1 MSDIH
6 IQIYT
11 VQSVEEALAVAA
23 LGVDHVGVT
32 PARRGLPGE
41 VDVDLAADVTAALEG
56 HATSVALTVEDDP
69 DAIEAMV
76 NRVRPDVVHLC
87 APPGRW
93 GPGAVAA
100 LRRRLPKDVQFMQA
114 VGVTGPE
121 ALAAADQFAPLV
133 DFLLLDSV
141 DPAVPGIG
149 AAGRTHDWAISAAI
163 AASVQVP
170 VILAGGLSPENVAD
184 AVAMVRPWGVDSL
197 THTNLATSEGG
208 FCKDLPAV
216 ERFVEA
222 ARGAA

>member
-11 VQSVEEALAVAA
+11 MQSVEEALAVAA

-41 VDVDLAADVTAALEG
+41 VDVDLAADVTAALVG

-76 NRVRPDVVHLC
+76 KRVRPDVVHLC
-87 APPGRW
+87 APPGRL
-93 GPGAVAA
+93 GPREVAA
-100 LRRRLPKDVQFMQA
+100 LRRRLPKDVQIMQA
-114 VGVTGPE
+114 VGITGPE
-121 ALAAADQFAPLV
+121 AQAAAHQFAPLV

-141 DPAVPGIG
+141 DPTVPGIG
-149 AAGRTHDWAISAAI
+149 AAGQTHDWAISAAI
-163 AASVQVP
+163 TASVEVP

-184 AVAMVRPWGVDSL
+184 AVATVRPWGVDSL
-197 THTNLATSEGG
+197 THTNLATPEGG

-222 ARGAA
+222 AQGAA